1 MNAVERFF
9 RHYILSTVGI
19 LALFLCVNLALS
31 VAFFAFIYANGVT
44 DRTFSIERFSNHITY
59 SETGFEADAD
69 VLDALHEADAWA
81 MILDDNGTVVWETNL
96 PSTLPRTYTL
106 TDVAM
111 FSRWY
116 LEDYPVRI
124 WNRTD
129 GLLVVG
135 FQPGSL
141 SQLYLSFE
149 TASLHPWLLGVV
161 GIIVANI
168 TLLIVLFLRN
178 TRRLEKAVE
187 PILNGIRALSH
198 GNSLHLEEK
207 GELAEINAG
216 LNRASDYLKQK
227 DNTRAEWIRG
237 VSHDMRTPLAVI
249 LGYAS
254 EMADTDTLSPTA
266 RKQAE
271 IICRQSEQMRE
282 LIDSLNLT
290 TRLEYAMYPVKLQS
304 VNAVELTRQVVID
317 LLNDGL
323 SPAYEITFSTDEGT
337 IPINGDPALLHRMV
351 SNLIRNSIVHNPQG
365 CTISI
370 SVVRVDNACV
380 FSVSDNGCGVSEP
393 QLRSLND
400 TAIKT
405 VQQEQS
411 HIGQEHGLG
420 LKIVRQI
427 VKAHSGKIVFSNAS
441 PHGLCVIIT
450 LPGG

>member
-9 RHYILSTVGI
+9 RHYILSTFGI
-19 LALFLCVNLALS
+19 LVLFLCVNLALS
-31 VAFFAFIYANGVT
+31 VAFFAFIYVNGIT
-44 DRTFSIERFSNHITY
+44 DRTFSIEEFSSHITY
-59 SETGFEADAD
+59 GETGFEADAD
-69 VLDALHEADAWA
+69 ALDALREADAWA
-81 MILDDNGTVVWETNL
+81 MILDDSGTVVWETDL

-116 LEDYPVRI
+116 LADYPVRI
-124 WNRTD
+124 WKRTD

-135 FQPGSL
+135 FQPGSI
-141 SQLYLSFE
+141 SQLYLSFP
-149 TASLHPWLLGVV
+149 TASLRPWFLGVS

-168 TLLIVLFLRN
+168 ALLIVLFLRN

-187 PILNGIRALSH
+187 PILNGIRALSR

-254 EMADTDTLSPTA
+254 EMADTDTLPSAA

-290 TRLEYAMYPVKLQS
+290 TRLEYAMYPVKLQP
-304 VNAVELTRQVVID
+304 VNATELTRQVVID

-323 SPAYEITFSTDEGT
+323 SPAYEITFSTDEST
-337 IPINGDPALLHRMV
+337 ILIHGDQALLHRMV
-351 SNLIRNSIVHNPQG
+351 TNLIRNSIVHNPQG
-365 CTISI
+365 CTISV
-370 SVVRVDNACV
+370 SVARADNTCV

-393 QLRSLND
+393 QLHSLND
-400 TAIKT
+400 AATET
-405 VQQEQS
+405 TQQKS
-411 HIGQEHGLG
+411 HHTGQEHGLG

-427 VKAHSGKIVFSNAS
+427 VMAHGGNIVFSNVA
-441 PHGLCVIIT
+441 PHGLHVVIT
-450 LPGG
+450 LPCC